1 MDIFVKRPVLAVV
14 ISLVLLLAGGFAAFK
29 IAVIQFPQIEST
41 SLQITTSFPG
51 SSAEVVQGF
60 ITEPI
65 ERAAMSI
72 PGVDYVDA
80 STKAGLSTVTA
91 WLELNRDS
99 TRALAELSTRLA
111 QIRYELPEG
120 AEDPAVSVVRAD
132 RPAALFYLDVQGD
145 QWTRSELTDY
155 MEREVNPLFAAIDG
169 VQRVGLEGG
178 RSPAMRVWIDP
189 MKIAALNLGAD
200 DILQAIRANNV
211 IATVGKTE
219 NDQRQIHLLS
229 NATLQTVAD
238 FEQLVVREIDGAVIR
253 LGDVA
258 RVELGETR
266 GTIKARYNQ
275 KTTVYI
281 SIWPLPGANEI
292 AIGDEVYRRLK
303 MINASL
309 PRGMAINTGYDG
321 TIYMRESLKEIV
333 TTLFETILLVGVVVL
348 LLMGSFRTALVP
360 LVTIPISILGSIAV
374 IYAMGFALNLLTILA
389 VVLSVGLVVD
399 DAIVVVENVARHL
412 REGRS
417 RIEAA
422 LVSSRELLSPII
434 AMTFTLAAVYTP
446 IGFVSGFTGSLFK
459 EFAFTLATA
468 VIISGV
474 VAVTLSP
481 IMSAWVCAD
490 YGRESS
496 MTRRVN
502 GWFDRL
508 HDVYIKLLSRSL
520 GWRNQILFAALFIA
534 LLAAPFYLFSA
545 KELAPIEDQSSINII
560 VQSPP
565 NASLE
570 YTNNYMFDVIDL
582 IEKTTPGMAM
592 VWQIISPDGGF
603 GGINFVD
610 FHKREHSVQELL
622 PAVYQ
627 RLSGIT
633 GVKVFPI
640 LFPSLPTAGQFDVE
654 MVVQSPD
661 DYSVMAQYA
670 QQLIQAAYQSGKF
683 MFADTDL
690 KVNLP
695 QSRLRFDHDRIADL
709 GMDINYVSNQLAS
722 LLAEMDANRFNAQG
736 KAYRV
741 IPMVEQEARDNPDAI
756 LDVSLRTPGGELV
769 PLRTI
774 ARLESVVGPQVLGKF
789 NQQRAFRI
797 YGGVLPGTTNG
808 QALAALEEA
817 AATILPAKYN
827 IDYAGVSRQL
837 KKEGNS
843 MLTVLLIAIIVVY
856 LALAIQ
862 FNSFRLPLVV
872 LLGSVPLALSGAMLF
887 TFLSLT
893 TINIYAQIGF
903 ITLVGLIAKN
913 GILITEFAHE
923 LQLQGMAKIDAIRE
937 SAALRLRPV
946 LMTTAAT
953 VLGHFPL
960 VLVTG
965 PGAEARN
972 SIGIILVAG
981 MAIGTLFTLFI
992 LPSVYLWLA
1001 RETEQEL
1008 GAEPVLE
1015 TVLEPTTA
1023 TNPDDLAINL
1033 TSQ

>member
-14 ISLVLLLAGGFAAFK
+14 ISLVLLLAGGFAALK
-29 IAVIQFPQIEST
+29 IPVIQFPQIESS
-41 SLQITTSFPG
+41 SLEITTSYPG

-65 ERAAMSI
+65 ERAAMTI

-80 STKAGLSTVTA
+80 TTTAGLSKVTA
-91 WLELNRDS
+91 WLELNEDS
-99 TRALAELSTRLA
+99 TRALAELSARLA

-120 AEDPAVSVVRAD
+120 AEDPAVSVLRAD
-132 RPAALFYLDVQGD
+132 RSAALFYLDVQGD
-145 QWTRSELTDY
+145 QWSRSELTDY
-155 MEREVNPLFAAIDG
+155 LEREVNPLFASIDG

-189 MKIAALNLGAD
+189 MKIAALNMGAD
-200 DILQAIRANNV
+200 EVLNAIRANNV
-211 IATVGKTE
+211 IATMGKTE

-229 NATLQTVAD
+229 NATLETVSD
-238 FEQLVVREIDGAVIR
+238 FEQLVVSNVDGAVIR
-253 LGDVA
+253 LGDIA

-266 GTIKARYNQ
+266 GTVKARYNQ

-292 AIGDEVYRRLK
+292 AIGDEVYKRLAT
-303 MINASL
+303 INEAL
-309 PRGMAINTGYDG
+309 PRGLVINTGYDG
-321 TIYMRESLKEIV
+321 TIYMRESLREIF
-333 TTLFETILLVGVVVL
+333 TTLFETIILVGIVVL
-348 LLMGSFRTALVP
+348 ILMGSFRTALVP

-374 IYAMGFALNLLTILA
+374 IYTMGFALNLLTILA

-417 RIEAA
+417 RVEAA

-474 VAVTLSP
+474 VAITLSP

-490 YGRESS
+490 QGKESR
-496 MTRRVN
+496 MTQVVN

-508 HDVYIKLLSRSL
+508 RNRYIRLLSGSFA
-520 GWRNQILFAALFIA
+520 WRNQILFMALFIT
-534 LLAAPFYLFSA
+534 LLAVPFYLFSA
-545 KELAPIEDQSSINII
+545 KELAPIEDQNSINII
-560 VQSPP
+560 IESPP

-570 YTNNYMFDVIDL
+570 YTDNYMHDVIDL
-582 IEKTTPGMAM
+582 IEKTTPGLKM

-603 GGINFVD
+603 GGIEFVD
-610 FHKREHSVQELL
+610 FDLRENSVQELL
-622 PAVYQ
+622 PGTFQ
-627 RLSGIT
+627 RLSSIT

-654 MVVQSPD
+654 LVVQSPD
-661 DYSVMAQYA
+661 DYQTMEKYA
-670 QQLIQAAYQSGKF
+670 GQLIQAAYQSGQF
-683 MFADTDL
+683 MFVDTDL
-690 KVNLP
+690 NVNLP
-695 QSRLRFDHDRIADL
+695 QGRLRFDHDRIADL

-722 LLAEMDANRFNAQG
+722 LFAEMDANRFNADG

-741 IPMVEQEARDNPDAI
+741 IPLVESQARDNPDAI
-756 LDVSLRTPGGELV
+756 LDVSLRTPSGELI

-774 ARLESVVGPQVLGKF
+774 AELESITGPRSLGKF
-789 NQQRAFRI
+789 NQQRSFRI

-808 QALAALEEA
+808 QALATLEQA
-817 AATILPAKYN
+817 AADVLPANYT
-827 IDYAGVSRQL
+827 IDYAGISRQL

-843 MLTVLLIAIIVVY
+843 MVSVLVIAIIVVY

-872 LLGSVPLALSGAMLF
+872 MVGSVPLALSGAMLF
-887 TFLSLT
+887 TFLSFT

-923 LQLQGMAKIDAIRE
+923 QQRHGMMKIDAIKE
-937 SAALRLRPV
+937 AAALRLRPV

-960 VLVTG
+960 VFVTG

-981 MAIGTLFTLFI
+981 MAIGTVFTLFI

-1001 RETEQEL
+1001 SETEPEEM
-1008 GAEPVLE
+1008 EP
-1015 TVLEPTTA
+1015 A
-1023 TNPDDLAINL
+1023 ADSSLAMA
-1033 TSQ
+1033 

>member
-1 MDIFVKRPVLAVV
+1 MDIFVKRPVLAIV
-14 ISLVLLLAGGFAAFK
+14 ISLVLLLAGGYSALK
-29 IAVIQFPQIEST
+29 IPVIQFPQIESS
-41 SLQITTSFPG
+41 SLEITTAYPG

-65 ERAAMSI
+65 ERAAMTI

-80 STKAGLSTVTA
+80 TTTAGSSKVTA
-91 WLELNRDS
+91 WLELNEDS
-99 TRALAELSTRLA
+99 TRALAELSARLA
-111 QIRYELPEG
+111 QIRYELPDG

-155 MEREVNPLFAAIDG
+155 LEREVNPLFASIDG

-189 MKIAALNLGAD
+189 MKIAALNMGAD
-200 DILQAIRANNV
+200 EVLNAIRGNNV
-211 IATVGKTE
+211 IATMGKTE

-229 NATLQTVAD
+229 NATLETVAD
-238 FEQLVVREIDGAVIR
+238 FEQLVVSNIDGAVIR
-253 LGDVA
+253 LGDIA

-292 AIGDEVYRRLK
+292 AIGDEVYKRLAT
-303 MINASL
+303 INEAL
-309 PRGMAINTGYDG
+309 PRGLVINTGYDG
-321 TIYMRESLKEIV
+321 TIYMRESLREIF

-348 LLMGSFRTALVP
+348 ILMGSFRTALVP

-374 IYAMGFALNLLTILA
+374 IYMMGFALNLLTILA

-412 REGRS
+412 REGRT
-417 RIEAA
+417 RVAAA

-474 VAVTLSP
+474 VAITLSP

-490 YGRESS
+490 KGKESR
-496 MTRRVN
+496 MTQAVN
-502 GWFDRL
+502 GWFDGLR
-508 HDVYIKLLSRSL
+508 DRYIKLLSGSFA
-520 GWRNQILFAALFIA
+520 WRNQILFSALFIS
-534 LLAAPFYLFSA
+534 LLAVPFYLFSA
-545 KELAPIEDQSSINII
+545 KELAPIEDQNSINII
-560 VQSPP
+560 IESPP

-570 YTNNYMFDVIDL
+570 YTDDYMHDVIGL
-582 IEKTTPGMAM
+582 IQETTPGLKM

-603 GGINFVD
+603 GGIEFVD
-610 FHKREHSVQELL
+610 FDQREHSVQALL
-622 PAVYQ
+622 PAVFQ
-627 RLSGIT
+627 NLSGIT

-661 DYSVMAQYA
+661 DYQTMEQYA
-670 QQLIQAAYQSGKF
+670 RQLIQAAYQSGQF
-683 MFADTDL
+683 MFVDTDL
-690 KVNLP
+690 NVNLP
-695 QSRLRFDHDRIADL
+695 QGRLRFDHDRIADL
-709 GMDINYVSNQLAS
+709 GMDIQYVSHQLAS
-722 LLAEMDANRFNAQG
+722 LFAEMDANRFNADG

-741 IPMVEQEARDNPDAI
+741 IPLVENQARDNPDAI
-756 LDVSLRTPGGELV
+756 LDVSVRTPAGELV

-774 ARLESVVGPQVLGKF
+774 ADLESITGPRSLGKF
-789 NQQRAFRI
+789 NQQRSFRI

-808 QALAALEEA
+808 QALATLEQA
-817 AATILPAKYN
+817 AADVLPSSYT
-827 IDYAGVSRQL
+827 IDYAGISRQL
-837 KKEGNS
+837 KKEGSS
-843 MLTVLLIAIIVVY
+843 MVSVLIIAIIVVY

-872 LLGSVPLALSGAMLF
+872 LVGSVPLALSGAMLF
-887 TFLSLT
+887 TFLSFT

-923 LQLQGMAKIDAIRE
+923 QQRQGLTKVDAITE

-960 VLVTG
+960 VLVSG

-1001 RETEQEL
+1001 GETEQSEQL
-1008 GAEPVLE
+1008 D
-1015 TVLEPTTA
+1015 
-1023 TNPDDLAINL
+1023 PDEEVNGRGIIVP
-1033 TSQ
+1033 SV

>member
-1 MDIFVKRPVLAVV
+1 MDIFVRRPVLAVV
-14 ISLVLLLAGGFAAFK
+14 ISLVLLLAGGFAALQ
-29 IAVIQFPQIEST
+29 IPVIQFPQIESSSLEINT
-41 SLQITTSFPG
+41 SYPG

-65 ERAAMSI
+65 ERAAMTI

-80 STKAGLSTVTA
+80 TTTAGQSKVTA
-91 WLELNRDS
+91 WLELNEDS
-99 TRALAELSTRLA
+99 TRALAELSARLA

-155 MEREVNPLFAAIDG
+155 LEREVNPLFAAIDG

-189 MKIAALNLGAD
+189 LKIAALNMGAD
-200 DILQAIRANNV
+200 DVLGAIRANNV
-211 IATVGKTE
+211 IATMGKTE

-238 FEQLVVREIDGAVIR
+238 FEQLVVSQQEGAMIR
-253 LGDVA
+253 LGDIA

-266 GTIKARYNQ
+266 GTIKARYDQ

-292 AIGDEVYRRLK
+292 AIGDEVYTRLAT
-303 MINASL
+303 INAAL
-309 PRGMAINTGYDG
+309 PRGLVINTGYDG
-321 TIYMRESLKEIV
+321 TIYMRESLREIF
-333 TTLFETILLVGVVVL
+333 TTLFETIILVGIVVL
-348 LLMGSFRTALVP
+348 VLMGSFRTALVP

-374 IYAMGFALNLLTILA
+374 IYSMGFALNLLTILA

-417 RIEAA
+417 RMEAA

-474 VAVTLSP
+474 VAITLSP

-490 YGRESS
+490 NGRESR
-496 MTRRVN
+496 MTQRVN

-508 HDVYIKLLSRSL
+508 RDRYITLLSASFA
-520 GWRNQILFAALFIA
+520 WRNQILFTALFIT
-534 LLAAPFYLFSA
+534 LLAVPFYLFSA
-545 KELAPIEDQSSINII
+545 KELAPIEDQNSINII
-560 VQSPP
+560 IESPP

-570 YTNNYMFDVIDL
+570 YTDHYMHDVIDL
-582 IEKTTPGMAM
+582 VQKTTPGLKM

-603 GGINFVD
+603 GGIEFVD
-610 FHKREHSVQELL
+610 FAQREQSVQSLL
-622 PAVYQ
+622 PTVFQ
-627 RLSGIT
+627 RLNGIT

-654 MVVQSPD
+654 LVVQSPD
-661 DYSVMAQYA
+661 DYQTMEQYA
-670 QQLIQAAYQSGKF
+670 GQLIQAAYQSGQF
-683 MFADTDL
+683 MFVDTDL
-690 KVNLP
+690 NVNLP
-695 QSRLRFDHDRIADL
+695 QGRLRFDHDRIADL
-709 GMDINYVSNQLAS
+709 GMDIQYVSNQLAS
-722 LLAEMDANRFNAQG
+722 LLAEMDANRFNADG

-741 IPMVEQEARDNPDAI
+741 IPMVEHQARDNPDAI
-756 LDVSLRTPGGELV
+756 LDVPVRTPAGELV

-774 ARLESVVGPQVLGKF
+774 AELESITGPRSLGKF
-789 NQQRAFRI
+789 NQQRSFRI

-808 QALAALEEA
+808 QALATLEQA
-817 AATILPAKYN
+817 AADVLPANYT
-827 IDYAGVSRQL
+827 IDYAGISRQL

-843 MLTVLLIAIIVVY
+843 MVSVLVIAIIVVY

-872 LLGSVPLALSGAMLF
+872 MVGSVPLALSGAMLF
-887 TFLSLT
+887 TFLSFT
-893 TINIYAQIGF
+893 TINIYSQIGF

-923 LQLQGMAKIDAIRE
+923 QQRLGQARVEAITAA
-937 SAALRLRPV
+937 AALRLRPV

-981 MAIGTLFTLFI
+981 MAVGTLFTLFI

-1001 RETEQEL
+1001 EET
-1008 GAEPVLE
+1008 PVSA
-1015 TVLEPTTA
+1015 PSSA
-1023 TNPDDLAINL
+1023 DSPLAVPA
-1033 TSQ
+1033 

>member
-1 MDIFVKRPVLAVV
+1 MDIFVKRPVLALV
-14 ISLVLLLAGGFAAFK
+14 ISLVLLLAGGYSAFN
-29 IAVIQFPQIEST
+29 IPVIQFPQIESS
-41 SLQITTSFPG
+41 SLEITTSFPG

-65 ERAAMSI
+65 ERAAMTI

-80 STKAGLSTVTA
+80 TTTAGLSKVTA
-91 WLELNRDS
+91 WLELNEDS
-99 TRALAELSTRLA
+99 TRALAELTARLA
-111 QIRYELPEG
+111 QNRYELPDG

-155 MEREVNPLFAAIDG
+155 LEREVNPQFAAIDG

-189 MKIAALNLGAD
+189 MKIAALNMGAD
-200 DILQAIRANNV
+200 EVLAAIRANNV
-211 IATVGKTE
+211 IATMGKTE

-229 NATLQTVAD
+229 NATLESVAD
-238 FEQLVVREIDGAVIR
+238 FEQLVVSNVDGAVIR
-253 LGDVA
+253 LADIA

-266 GTIKARYNQ
+266 GTVKARYNQ

-292 AIGDEVYRRLK
+292 AIGDEVYKRL
-303 MINASL
+303 ASVNQAL
-309 PRGMAINTGYDG
+309 PRGLVINTGYDG
-321 TIYMRESLKEIV
+321 TIYMRDSLREIF
-333 TTLFETILLVGVVVL
+333 TTLFETIVLVGIVVL
-348 LLMGSFRTALVP
+348 ILMGSFRTALVP

-374 IYAMGFALNLLTILA
+374 IYMMGFALNLLTILA

-412 REGRS
+412 REGRT

-468 VIISGV
+468 VIISGI

-490 YGRESS
+490 NGKESN

-502 GWFDRL
+502 GWFDALR
-508 HDVYIKLLSRSL
+508 DRYIKLLGNSF
-520 GWRNQILFAALFIA
+520 GWRNQILFCGLFIT
-534 LLAAPFYLFSA
+534 LLAVPFYLFSA

-560 VQSPP
+560 IESPP
-565 NASLE
+565 NASVE
-570 YTNNYMFDVIDL
+570 YTDDYMHDVIDL
-582 IEKTTPGMAM
+582 IEKTTPGLEM

-603 GGINFVD
+603 GGIELVD
-610 FHKREHSVQELL
+610 FDQRDNSVQTLL
-622 PAVYQ
+622 PAVFQ
-627 RLSGIT
+627 RLSAIT

-654 MVVQSPD
+654 LVVQSPD
-661 DYSVMAQYA
+661 DYPTMEGFA
-670 QQLIQAAYQSGKF
+670 QQLIGAAYQSGQF
-683 MFADTDL
+683 MFVDTDL
-690 KVNLP
+690 NVNLP
-695 QSRLRFDHDRIADL
+695 QTRLRFDHDRIADL
-709 GMDINYVSNQLAS
+709 GMDINYVSNQLAP
-722 LLAEMDANRFNAQG
+722 LLAELDANRFNAQG

-741 IPMVEQEARDNPDAI
+741 IPMLEQQARDNPDAL
-756 LDVSLRTPGGELV
+756 LDVPLRTPAGELI

-774 ARLESVVGPQVLGKF
+774 ADLEAVTSPHSLGKF
-789 NQQRAFRI
+789 NQQRSFRI

-808 QALAALEEA
+808 QALATLEN
-817 AATILPAKYN
+817 AATEILPANYTL
-827 IDYAGVSRQL
+827 DYAGISRQL

-843 MLTVLLIAIIVVY
+843 MVSVLVIAIIAVY

-872 LLGSVPLALSGAMLF
+872 LAGSVPLALSGAMLF
-887 TFLSLT
+887 TFLSFT

-923 LQLQGMAKIDAIRE
+923 QQRHGAAKIEAIKE
-937 SAALRLRPV
+937 AAALRLRPV

-1001 RETEQEL
+1001 GETQL
-1008 GAEPVLE
+1008 DNPPDIDTVPV
-1015 TVLEPTTA
+1015 TVT
-1023 TNPDDLAINL
+1023 
-1033 TSQ
+1033 